1 MSQGPETTF
10 INSVHRHLPADF
22 YRMKNHNQYNGGIA
36 DCWYSG
42 VSGDLWVEYKF
53 LSLPKRQN
61 TLISLVDGKNPPLS
75 RLQQQWLCDR
85 KKEGR
90 NVFVIVGAKNGGV
103 IFTSPEE
110 WAASFTAQQFTALLM
125 DRKAIAGRI
134 FEFCTEGAICGP

>member
-10 INSVHRHLPADF
+10 INSVHRYLPADF

-42 VSGDLWVEYKF
+42 VSGDLWAEYKF

-90 NVFVIVGAKNGGV
+90 NVFVIVGTKNGGV

-110 WAASFTAQQFTALLM
+110 WAAFFTAQQFTALLM

-134 FEFCTEGAICGP
+134 FKFCTEGVICGP